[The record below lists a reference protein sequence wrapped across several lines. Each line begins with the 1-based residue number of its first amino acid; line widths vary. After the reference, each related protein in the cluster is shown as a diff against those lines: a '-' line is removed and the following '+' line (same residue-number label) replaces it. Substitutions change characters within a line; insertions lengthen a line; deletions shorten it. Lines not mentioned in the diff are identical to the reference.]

1 MCLSLFFVGQDFQ
14 LVSYQEIRNY
24 SLCYQECLKH
34 IRSERRKNNQW
45 EFQVVT
51 YSEFGQKLSRER
63 QAHIQI
69 QQALVKDKDMG

>member
-1 MCLSLFFVGQDFQ
+1 MGCVFFTHLLD
-14 LVSYQEIRNY
+14 
-24 SLCYQECLKH
+24 LCFKS
-34 IRSERRKNNQW
+34 IRSEKKKNNQW

-69 QQALVKDKDMG
+69 QQALVKDKDMGWGTEVGN